1 MRNSGTREIRNF
13 RSQATVGKYGIPL
26 TSSRKKEGTVLWSK
40 QKRTGKLFGGA
51 HGNVDVSI
59 HIIV

>member
-1 MRNSGTREIRNF
+1 MRNSGLREMRNI

-40 QKRTGKLFGGA
+40 QQRTGKLFGDA
-51 HGNVDVSI
+51 HRNVGVSI
-59 HIIV
+59 HVIV